1 MRGMSTTQIKT
12 LQELAGKYLT
22 FAVSKERYGIE
33 ILTIQE
39 IIQVPQLT
47 RVPKSPEHTKGVINL
62 RGKIIPV
69 IDLRGRFGLA
79 EIPYNERTCIIVV
92 HMKRG
97 ATTVPIGLVVDTVLE
112 VLDFEPREIEP
123 SPAYGTS
130 FDSSSILG
138 LGRKGN
144 IVNILLDAQILL
156 GVVADLAPEDPAE
169 LPH

>member
-1 MRGMSTTQIKT
+1 VAMNTNQPRATT
-12 LQELAGKYLT
+12 ELAGKYLT

-69 IDLRGRFGLA
+69 IDLRGRFGIV

-97 ATTVPIGLVVDTVLE
+97 GSSVPIGLVVDTVLE
-112 VLDFEPREIEP
+112 VLDFEPKEIEP
-123 SPAYGTS
+123 SPAYGDS
-130 FDSSSILG
+130 FDSSAILG
-138 LGRKGN
+138 LGRKGS
-144 IVNILLDAQILL
+144 IVTILLDAQILL
-156 GVVADLAPEDPAE
+156 GVMKDFEHEEVVEHA
-169 LPH
+169 